1 MANMRD
7 ATGVGAL
14 QYEGAKAAYYSSS
27 RYIQFNGLQGQR
39 ATKLV
44 KFWRLVTDGDTSLQ
58 PFRKWLKNMARAF
71 WVPIFFTKIVYDGWY
86 ACIW

>member
-7 ATGVGAL
+7 AIDVGAL

-27 RYIQFNGLQGQR
+27 RYIQFNDLQGQR

-44 KFWRLVTDGDTSLQ
+44 KF
-58 PFRKWLKNMARAF
+58 
-71 WVPIFFTKIVYDGWY
+71 
-86 ACIW
+86 